1 MTVLQSEIAVG
12 SEQFEQNKQALLNQI
27 ADVRAVQNKNI
38 EKSYAAKAK
47 FDKKGKILPHERVR
61 LALDVD
67 SPFVELCGLVGYG
80 MHDDKDG
87 SDAGGGIISGIG
99 FVSGVRCL
107 ISASN
112 SAIKGGTMSPM
123 GVQKTLRLQTIAFEQ
138 KLPMLTLTESGG
150 ANLNYA
156 AEVFTYG
163 GMTFANQARLSAA
176 GLPQVSVVHGNATAG
191 GAYQPGLSDY
201 VIAVRKQTEMLL
213 AGPPL
218 LLAATGEVATAEEL
232 GGAEMHAQVAGTAE
246 FLAENDADG
255 IRIARE
261 VFEHLNWKEQTQKLK
276 RDYPEPR
283 YPAEELLGIIPANP
297 KQPFDMKEVIARIVD
312 DSDFFEVKQEY
323 DALTVCGWAKIGG
336 LHIGIITN
344 NGPITPQGATK
355 AAQFI
360 HLCEQTKRPLLFLHN
375 TTGFMVG
382 TDAEQN
388 GIIKHG
394 SKLIQAVANTTVPK
408 ISIVVAGSYGAG
420 NYAMCGRPL
429 SPQFIFA
436 WPNSHVA
443 VMGSAQAGK
452 VLRIVAEGKQ
462 KASGMEP
469 NEQMLDFLEQST
481 AAKLE
486 QQSTALFN
494 TAMLHDDGIIDPR
507 DTRKVLI
514 FLLETIYEAE
524 HRKLNP
530 IRFGVSRL

>member
-1 MTVLQSEIAVG
+1 MAILHTEIAIG
-12 SEQFEQNKQALLNQI
+12 SEQYQQNRAALLEQI
-27 ADVRAVQNKNI
+27 AEVRAVQQKNI
-38 EKSYAAKAK
+38 DKSHAAKAK

-61 LALDVD
+61 LLLDSD
-67 SPFVELCGLVGYG
+67 SPFVELCGLVGYQ

-87 SDAGGGIISGIG
+87 SDAGGGIIAGIG
-99 FVSGVRCL
+99 FVNGVRCL
-107 ISASN
+107 ITASN
-112 SAIKGGTMSPM
+112 SAIKGGTISPM
-123 GVQKTLRLQTIAFEQ
+123 GVQKTLRLQTIALAQ
-138 KLPMLTLTESGG
+138 KLPVISLTESGG

-156 AEVFTYG
+156 ADVFTSG
-163 GMTFANQARLSAA
+163 GVTFANQARLSAA
-176 GLPQVSVVHGNATAG
+176 GVPQIAVVHGNATAG

-232 GGAEMHAQVAGTAE
+232 GGAEMHSQVSGVADY
-246 FLAENDADG
+246 LAENDADG

-261 VFEHLNWKEQTQKLK
+261 LLKSLNWKEQTQTSKTSYK
-276 RDYPEPR
+276 EPR
-283 YPAEELLGIIPANP
+283 YSSDELLGIIPQDA
-297 KQPFDMKEVIARIVD
+297 KQPFDMKEVVARLVD
-312 DSDFFEVKQEY
+312 DSDFLEFKSEY
-323 DALTVCGWAKIGG
+323 DALTVCGWAQMGG
-336 LHIGIITN
+336 LHLGIITN

-360 HLCEQTKRPLLFLHN
+360 HLCEQTERPLLFLHN

-394 SKLIQAVANTTVPK
+394 SKLIQAVANCTVPK

-420 NYAMCGRPL
+420 NYAMCGRSLAPD
-429 SPQFIFA
+429 FIFA

-443 VMGSAQAGK
+443 VMGAAQAGK

-469 NEQMLDFLEQST
+469 NAQMLDFLEQST
-481 AAKLE
+481 AMKLE

-514 FLLETIYEAE
+514 FLLQTVFEAK

-530 IRFGVSRL
+530 TRFGVSRF

>member
-1 MTVLQSEIAVG
+1 MTILQSEIAVG
-12 SEQFEQNKQALLNQI
+12 SEQYEQNKAALLEQLEE
-27 ADVRAVQNKNI
+27 VRVVQNKGL
-38 EKSYAAKAK
+38 EKSYAAKPK

-61 LALDVD
+61 LVLDPD
-67 SPFVELCGLVGYG
+67 SPFVEICGLDNYN

-87 SDAGGGIISGIG
+87 SEAGGGIISGIG

-107 ISASN
+107 VSASN

-123 GVQKTLRLQTIAFEQ
+123 GVQKTLRLQKIAMEQ
-138 KLPMLTLTESGG
+138 KLPMVTMTESGG
-150 ANLNYA
+150 ANLNDA

-163 GMTFANQARLSAA
+163 GMTFANQARMSAA
-176 GLPQVSVVHGNATAG
+176 GLPQLSIVHGNATAG

-201 VIAVRKQTEMLL
+201 VITVRKQSEMLL

-246 FLAENDADG
+246 YLAESDADG

-261 VFEHLNWKEQTQKLK
+261 VFAHLNWKEQTRSLNNNYK
-276 RDYPEPR
+276 EPR
-283 YPAEELLGIIPANP
+283 YDVEELLGIIPNNT
-297 KQPFDMKEVIARIVD
+297 KQPFNMKDIVARLVD
-312 DSDFFEVKQEY
+312 DSDFLEFKQEY
-323 DALTVCGWAKIGG
+323 DDLTVCGWAKIGG
-336 LHIGIITN
+336 QNIGIITN

-355 AAQFI
+355 TAQFI
-360 HLCEQTKRPLLFLHN
+360 LLCEQTQRPLLFLHN

-420 NYAMCGRPL
+420 NYAMCGRSL
-429 SPQFIFA
+429 SPDFIFA

-481 AAKLE
+481 AMKLE

-530 IRFGVSRL
+530 TRFGVSRF

>member
-1 MTVLQSEIAVG
+1 MTILQSEIAVG
-12 SEQFEQNKQALLNQI
+12 SEQYEQNKAHMLSQL
-27 ADVRAVQNKNI
+27 DEVKAVQNKSF
-38 EKSYAAKAK
+38 EKSYAVKSK

-61 LALDVD
+61 LVLDAN
-67 SPFVELCGLVGYG
+67 SPFVELCGLVGYQ

-87 SDAGGGIISGIG
+87 SEAGGGIIAGIG

-107 ISASN
+107 VSASN
-112 SAIKGGTMSPM
+112 SAIKGGTISPM
-123 GVQKTLRLQTIAFEQ
+123 GVHKTIRLQKIALEQ
-138 KLPMLTLTESGG
+138 KLPMLTLSESGG

-156 AEVFTYG
+156 AEVFTQG
-163 GMTFANQARLSAA
+163 GMTFANQARMSAA
-176 GLPQVSVVHGNATAG
+176 GIPQLSVVHGNATAG

-201 VIAVRKQTEMLL
+201 VITIRKQTEMLL

-218 LLAATGEVATAEEL
+218 LMAATGEVATAEEL

-246 FLAENDADG
+246 YLAENDADG

-261 VFEHLNWKEQTQKLK
+261 VFEHLNWKEQVNTTKKQ
-276 RDYPEPR
+276 YQEPR
-283 YPAEELLGIIPANP
+283 YATEELLGIIPNNP
-297 KQPFDMKEVIARIVD
+297 KQPFDMKDVIARLVD
-312 DSDFFEVKQEY
+312 DSDFLEFKQEY
-323 DALTVCGWAKIGG
+323 DDLTVCGWAKIGG
-336 LHIGIITN
+336 LHVGIITN
-344 NGPITPQGATK
+344 NGPITPHGAAKT
-355 AAQFI
+355 AQFI
-360 HLCEQTKRPLLFLHN
+360 HLCEQTQRPLLFLHN

-408 ISIVVAGSYGAG
+408 ISVVVAGSYGAG
-420 NYAMCGRPL
+420 NYAMCGRSL
-429 SPQFIFA
+429 SPDFIFA

-462 KASGMEP
+462 RASGMEP

-481 AAKLE
+481 AMKLE

-514 FLLETIYEAE
+514 FLLETIDEASK
-524 HRKLNP
+524 RQLNP
-530 IRFGVSRL
+530 TRFGVSRF